1 MEDIA
6 TIDLQQYIKKKLF
19 NPETERQKIWLHNL
33 PNDET
38 LFDIINK
45 IRKTYTIETLVFT
58 EEIRIIDKTINYI
71 DLSYC
76 IFKDRI
82 HIENCIFEE
91 YISFEGSILEKNI
104 FPPAIEDSL
113 FKNIK
118 ISSLTI
124 NFQGTIFNNLKFE
137 NIEFLQ
143 IPNIQ
148 GQYTNFKSSSL
159 CDVTF
164 EDVKFHIPTIFEFS
178 QLENVSFK
186 NCTFKGNTDFRD
198 VSFKGK
204 SEFLN
209 CTFDSSENNTIKK
222 VNFSGCTFEQ
232 EANFSGSIF
241 NLKADFSETIFG
253 IKKEN
258 NNSYESSSE
267 VKFLIE
273 NAKFQKKVDF
283 SKAIFYDAI
292 YFSGTEF
299 YTDTKVYEKES
310 INFENAQ
317 FKRKVRFH
325 HCKFHN
331 TVRFENTSFNKLVD
345 FYCAHFYKPQ
355 QFHFTDFLD
364 RAIFS
369 NTEFNEEV
377 QFLHCKVDNS
387 YVRFESATFNKG
399 LDISRS
405 NFNDKVNFWNIEIE
419 ESGEQYIFNN
429 LKNVKYANDFEVQDK
444 TPTIYKQFRETYRII
459 KDNFYSQNNKIEGLK
474 FYEKEMSV
482 YLEEKRAEDKNTRQ
496 SKEKNKSLTSNFK
509 PNIITNSNKIKFNNI
524 KKKYLN
530 TYNFLDLIFFS
541 VISLLFLTVCFAVI
555 YLLLYLPFSILCL
568 AINLLKKAFYKVFKN
583 IKEKIINIYKCIYP
597 YIRIFIRI
605 CFNRL
610 IALKNNNFFLFIVTS
625 LTIIFILGIMY
636 IVQHKYIWYWF
647 FVFLIILLFYIISY
661 QNRKIIKSN
670 IKSNN
675 YISLVLLSIPSIII
689 LVIFY
694 GINNYKNDW
703 IYRLLNYLSIHFSII
718 VKDEQIFSFILTII
732 SIITAI
738 VLAIISNKQ
747 DKLLLWFNKNSN
759 IFGTDWVV
767 GINFTILVTL
777 VAYIII
783 LYSSP
788 NLLFL
793 PNLEG
798 VGNFL
803 KGLVDILNLTDWNDI
818 TILGEKPTS
827 WQYVFL
833 FIARIFVAYGVY
845 QTIQAFRKFGKS

>member
-1 MEDIA
+1 MNSINLD
-6 TIDLQQYIKKKLF
+6 DYILKDKTDTNKGY
-19 NPETERQKIWLHNL
+19 IYLHNL
-33 PNDET
+33 RNDSS
-38 LFDIINK
+38 LFDIIKKLRNK
-45 IRKTYTIETLVFT
+45 YKDETFIILQDINIT
-58 EEIRIIDKTINYI
+58 NENIDKEVN
-71 DLSYC
+71 LS
-76 IFKDRI
+76 
-82 HIENCIFEE
+82 NCIFEE
-91 YISFEGSILEKNI
+91 N
-104 FPPAIEDSL
+104 
-113 FKNIK
+113 
-118 ISSLTI
+118 
-124 NFQGTIFNNLKFE
+124 
-137 NIEFLQ
+137 
-143 IPNIQ
+143 
-148 GQYTNFKSSSL
+148 
-159 CDVTF
+159 
-164 EDVKFHIPTIFEFS
+164 
-178 QLENVSFK
+178 
-186 NCTFKGNTDFRD
+186 
-198 VSFKGK
+198 
-204 SEFLN
+204 
-209 CTFDSSENNTIKK
+209 
-222 VNFSGCTFEQ
+222 VNFSGCSFNENSTFSYIKNKQGEVIADAAIFKK
-232 EANFSGSIF
+232 EVNFFKANFKEPVNFSGCNF
-241 NLKADFSETIFG
+241 NLKANFSETIFG
-253 IKKEN
+253 IKKED
-258 NNSYESSSE
+258 NNSDESSSE

-273 NAKFQKKVDF
+273 NAKFQKEVNF

-299 YTDTKVYEKES
+299 YTDTKVYEEES

-325 HCKFHN
+325 HCKFYN

-345 FYCAHFYKPQ
+345 LYCAHFYKPQ

-369 NTEFNEEV
+369 NIEFEEEL
-377 QFLHCKVDNS
+377 QFLHCRVDSNS
-387 YVRFESATFNKG
+387 YIRFESVTFKKS

-405 NFNDKVNFWNIEIE
+405 NFNDKANFWNIELE
-419 ESGEQYIFNN
+419 EGDAFTSS
-429 LKNVKYANDFEVQDK
+429 KYQNDFPKETK
-444 TPTIYKQFRETYRII
+444 TESTKNTPEETETESTKNTPTIYKKIRETYRII
-459 KDNFYSQNNKIEGLK
+459 KSNFYSQNNKIEGLK

-482 YLEEKRAEDKNTRQ
+482 YLEEKRAEDKNTKQ
-496 SKEKNKSLTSNFK
+496 SKEKNKSLTANSK
-509 PNIITNSNKIKFNNI
+509 PNIITNPNKIKFNNI

-530 TYNFLDLIFFS
+530 TYNSLDL
-541 VISLLFLTVCFAVI
+541 LFAIGLSFIIVCFS
-555 YLLLYLPFSILCL
+555 L
-568 AINLLKKAFYKVFKN
+568 
-583 IKEKIINIYKCIYP
+583 IYP
-597 YIRIFIRI
+597 LFWFLRKAIHFCKDSINSMKKFINNKNFYLYIRIFIRI

-610 IALKNNNFFLFIVTS
+610 IALKNNNFFLFIVTF

-670 IKSNN
+670 IKSNK

-689 LVIFY
+689 LVILY

-703 IYRLLNYLSIHFSII
+703 IYRLLNYLSIQFSII

-818 TILGEKPTS
+818 TILGEKLTS